1 MKKIFTLLIL
11 LFSFTIQSAMADDIA
26 DTLKVFREA
35 GESGQFFKRSY
46 GYAVFPTIGKAGF
59 VIGGAYGKGKV
70 YEQGKYIGDTSMT
83 QGSIGFQLGA
93 QEFSQII
100 FFENKAALDAFT
112 SNNFEFSASAEAV
125 AITAGASASANTT
138 GNTASISGDKNNADT
153 ASSGFRKGMVVFTVA
168 KAGLMYEASLAGQ
181 KFTFTPKK

>member
-1 MKKIFTLLIL
+1 
-11 LFSFTIQSAMADDIA
+11 MADDIA

-168 KAGLMYEASLAGQ
+168 KAGLMYEASLAGSEIYLYS
-181 KFTFTPKK
+181 

>member
-1 MKKIFTLLIL
+1 MGVHDK
-11 LFSFTIQSAMADDIA
+11 SES
-26 DTLKVFREA
+26 VFMI
-35 GESGQFFKRSY
+35 GQNM
-46 GYAVFPTIGKAGF
+46 
-59 VIGGAYGKGKV
+59 
-70 YEQGKYIGDTSMT
+70 Q
-83 QGSIGFQLGA
+83 
-93 QEFSQII
+93 
-100 FFENKAALDAFT
+100 LDAFT

>member
-70 YEQGKYIGDTSMT
+70 YEQGKYIGDTSIT

-100 FFENKAALDAFT
+100 FFENKAALDAY
-112 SNNFEFSASAEAV
+112 SADGEHP
-125 AITAGASASANTT
+125 
-138 GNTASISGDKNNADT
+138 
-153 ASSGFRKGMVVFTVA
+153 F
-168 KAGLMYEASLAGQ
+168 
-181 KFTFTPKK
+181 